1 MIYENQHNIA
11 YLQSR
16 NRNRKLWHSEQLL
29 IILEILDNIADECI
43 AWAIKN
49 DSEKYWIQAILIT
62 CSNGNWQDICGA
74 EQR

>member
-1 MIYENQHNIA
+1 MWLKNPNFKSKSVQFRGIYDLYENQNNIA

-16 NRNRKLWHSEQLL
+16 NRNGKLWHSEQLL

-49 DSEKYWIQAILIT
+49 DSEKY
-62 CSNGNWQDICGA
+62 
-74 EQR
+74 